1 MFIFGLGLIN
11 ATHCGRENNHTLQE
25 KSDMSRIEKHV
36 WCDLQEAWACLIIQR
51 GNIIRLEWA
60 SPLFEC
66 TGCGY
71 IVSKID
77 YACVRSWDIW
87 TKILFYVR
95 KTLILISFLFPHE
108 SLHISKSSYSFR
120 QNNSDF
126 KNLIK
131 MSIYPIYIIFVYEC
145 GIE

>member
-1 MFIFGLGLIN
+1 MSFFFLNISFIQSRDLVNYIYTQIYVSKLISFHISNLWPLTNETYGAMKRFKCFFFFGLGLII

-51 GNIIRLEWA
+51 GNIVRLEWV

-71 IVSKID
+71 MCPK
-77 YACVRSWDIW
+77 
-87 TKILFYVR
+87 
-95 KTLILISFLFPHE
+95 
-108 SLHISKSSYSFR
+108 
-120 QNNSDF
+120 
-126 KNLIK
+126 
-131 MSIYPIYIIFVYEC
+131 
-145 GIE
+145 

>member
-1 MFIFGLGLIN
+1 MFIFGLGLII
-11 ATHCGRENNHTLQE
+11 ATHSGRENNHTLQE

-51 GNIIRLEWA
+51 GNIVRLEWA
-60 SPLFEC
+60 TPLFEC

-77 YACVRSWDIW
+77 YACVRNWDIW

-108 SLHISKSSYSFR
+108 KVF
-120 QNNSDF
+120 
-126 KNLIK
+126 
-131 MSIYPIYIIFVYEC
+131 IFQSHHTHFVKT
-145 GIE
+145 IVTLRI

>member
-1 MFIFGLGLIN
+1 MLVFGLGLII

-71 IVSKID
+71 L
-77 YACVRSWDIW
+77 CVQNRLCMCEKLKHLDQA
-87 TKILFYVR
+87 LFYVR
-95 KTLILISFLFPHE
+95 KTLILVSFLSPQE
-108 SLHISKSSYSFR
+108 SLHISVSSYSFR

-126 KNLIK
+126 TNLIK
-131 MSIYPIYIIFVYEC
+131 MSIYPLYIIFAYEC
-145 GIE
+145 RVE

>member
-1 MFIFGLGLIN
+1 MLFFGLGLII

-51 GNIIRLEWA
+51 GNIIRLEGHLPCLNA
-60 SPLFEC
+60 LDAD
-66 TGCGY
+66 TY
-71 IVSKID
+71 VSKID
-77 YACVRSWDIW
+77 YACVRNWNIW
-87 TKILFYVR
+87 TKALFYVR
-95 KTLILISFLFPHE
+95 KTLILVSFLSPQE
-108 SLHISKSSYSFR
+108 SLHISVSSYSFR

-131 MSIYPIYIIFVYEC
+131 MSIYPLYIIFAYEC
-145 GIE
+145 RVE